1 MPKSFVFRI
10 LFVYLHIGNNE
21 RNNRGYKQNLT
32 QKVAQKFF
40 RFKYYLYIC
49 IDKISNNNKA
59 LQQ

>member
-1 MPKSFVFRI
+1 MPKSFVFHI

-40 RFKYYLYIC
+40 RLEK
-49 IDKISNNNKA
+49 N
-59 LQQ
+59 

>member
-1 MPKSFVFRI
+1 MLFFLAPIKQPEKNMPKIFLVRI

-40 RFKYYLYIC
+40 RFKY
-49 IDKISNNNKA
+49 N
-59 LQQ
+59 